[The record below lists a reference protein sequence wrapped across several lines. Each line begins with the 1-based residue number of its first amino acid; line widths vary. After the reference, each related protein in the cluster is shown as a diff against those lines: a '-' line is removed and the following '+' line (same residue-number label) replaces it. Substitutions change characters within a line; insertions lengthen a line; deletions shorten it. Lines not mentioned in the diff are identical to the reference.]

1 MLEEYKSSPVWF
13 RVLCSIIIISD
24 KTNFFISS
32 DIVQTTSPVWISRM
46 ALKLPLAS
54 VTLSSPEKQDDV
66 HRLKMHIAESQSLRE
81 LQKHPRSLEFTE
93 QSKTDN
99 IWLNLKGF
107 GFDYWRCLGLV
118 EQKLFHIFVSN
129 YFKFW
134 ITEWFSFSHKT
145 FGRFTKR

>member
-1 MLEEYKSSPVWF
+1 
-13 RVLCSIIIISD
+13 
-24 KTNFFISS
+24 
-32 DIVQTTSPVWISRM
+32 M

-99 IWLNLKGF
+99 I
-107 GFDYWRCLGLV
+107 
-118 EQKLFHIFVSN
+118 
-129 YFKFW
+129 
-134 ITEWFSFSHKT
+134 
-145 FGRFTKR
+145 